1 MADVL
6 AFAEQRDGEVRGAAR
21 EAVSA
26 AARIAPGL
34 GGQVHALVLGAPGI
48 GAAAAGLGRFG
59 AAVVRAAEHP
69 ALAGYNAEGYTAVVA
84 DQVRAGGY
92 AAVIFPAT
100 TLGKD
105 LAPRVAALL
114 DVPLAGDVTGLEVE
128 GGALTALRPVY
139 AGKAFAQV
147 RLNATPAL
155 VTIRPNVFQPVESP
169 AAGTVETSAPAV
181 DPGRWRVRLVERKAA
196 GDGALDVAEATS
208 VVAGGRG
215 MKDPSNWALL
225 EALRDAIGDGAAL
238 GASRAVVDSGW
249 RPHGEQ
255 VGQTGKTVA
264 PKLYIAV
271 GISGAIQHLAG
282 MRTSKTIVAV
292 NKDPDAPIFNV
303 ADYGIVGDLFEV
315 LPRLTEEVK
324 ALKAKG

>member
-6 AFAEQRDGEVRGAAR
+6 AFAEQKDGEIRGAAR

-26 AARIAPGL
+26 ATRIAPGL
-34 GGQVHALVLGAPGI
+34 GGEVHALVLGGPG
-48 GAAAAGLGRFG
+48 AGGSASELGGFG
-59 AAVVRAAEHP
+59 AAVVHVGEHADIAEYNPDGYAA
-69 ALAGYNAEGYTAVVA
+69 AVVER
-84 DQVRAGGY
+84 VRTGAY

-114 DVPLAGDVTGLEVE
+114 DVPLASDVTGLEAADGTVR
-128 GGALTALRPVY
+128 AVRPVY
-139 AGKAFAQV
+139 SGKAFAHL
-147 RLNATPAL
+147 RLDATPAL
-155 VTIRPNVFQPVESP
+155 VTIRPNVFQPEEHA
-169 AAGTVETSAPAV
+169 AAGTV
-181 DPGRWRVRLVERKAA
+181 
-196 GDGALDVAEATS
+196 DVAEATIIVS
-208 VVAGGRG
+208 GGRG
-215 MKDPSNWALL
+215 MKDPSNWHVL
-225 EALRDAIGDGAAL
+225 EALRDAIGDGVAL
-238 GASRAVVDSGW
+238 GASRAVVDAGW

-264 PKLYIAV
+264 PKLYMAI

-282 MRTSKTIVAV
+282 MRTSGTIVAV

-315 LPRLTEEVK
+315 VPRLTEEIH
-324 ALKAKG
+324 ALKSRG